1 MLVMTQNIYQVLN
14 IDVLSATPK
23 YLQLAN
29 CIVRALKEGKLEK
42 NYVLPSINDL
52 SYELD
57 ISRDTAEKAYKHLK
71 RMRVLGS
78 VPGKGYFISGIVEQ
92 RYKILL
98 MFNKLSAHKK
108 IIYDAFASNL
118 KDLATI
124 DLYVYNNDYNLFK
137 KLISQKISEYSH
149 YVVIPHFNE
158 GGENVYEVINEIPK
172 EKLLLLDKSL
182 PGLEGEY
189 ASVYENFE
197 KDIFLALT
205 QAKKRLRKYK
215 TIKLIF
221 PEYSYYPEEIKTGFI
236 NFCKENA
243 FNYKI
248 VHNIGEENI
257 LPGEAYI
264 NVMEDDLVTLIEK
277 IISLKLEVGKD
288 IGVISYNE
296 TPLKKIILN
305 GITTISTDF
314 QKMGEMAADLI
325 LQDSKARLE
334 VPFILT
340 LRPSL

>member
-1 MLVMTQNIYQVLN
+1 MGL
-14 IDVLSATPK
+14 
-23 YLQLAN
+23 
-29 CIVRALKEGKLEK
+29 
-42 NYVLPSINDL
+42 
-52 SYELD
+52 
-57 ISRDTAEKAYKHLK
+57 
-71 RMRVLGS
+71 LGS
-78 VPGKGYFISGIVEQ
+78 VPGKGYFISGVAEQ

-108 IIYDAFASNL
+108 IIYDAFASKL

-137 KLISQKISEYSH
+137 NLISKKINGYSH
-149 YVVIPHFNE
+149 YVIIPHFNE
-158 GGENVYEVINEIPK
+158 GGENVYEVINQIPK

-182 PGLEGEY
+182 PGLNGEY
-189 ASVYENFE
+189 AAVYENFE
-197 KDIFLALT
+197 KDIFSALE
-205 QAKKRLRKYK
+205 QAKKHLLKYQ

-236 NFCKENA
+236 KFCQGNA

-248 VHNIGEENI
+248 IHNIGEENI
-257 LPGEAYI
+257 IPGEVYI
-264 NVMEDDLVTLIEK
+264 NVMEDDLVALIEK
-277 IISLKLEVGKD
+277 IISLKLKIGKD

-314 QKMGEMAADLI
+314 QKMGEMAANLI

-334 VPFILT
+334 VPFILS